1 MSTFLQKLDTHLPF
15 TKTERII
22 IGIVLLLHALP
33 ALEFIH
39 LSKRPPQMDDARV
52 MANLVSPEASKT
64 QQPPAASPPKPKEE
78 KKPTKE
84 KPKEKTSEKPS
95 PTQTQQTPQQNQN
108 QNQNQNQKQSK
119 SESQSQSQTQNA
131 AVAPATS
138 GGASGTP
145 IQTDIGK
152 LEVVYQPDADAYYP
166 SFSKRSGEQGAVVV
180 RLIIDETGSVEDVAL
195 LQSSTFP
202 RLDRAATDIGKRY
215 RFKPFLVNGSPQR
228 ISTNLLIKFNLKN

>member
-1 MSTFLQKLDTHLPF
+1 MSDLLKKIDARLPF
-15 TKTERII
+15 NKTERII
-22 IGIVLLLHALP
+22 IGVVLLFHALP
-33 ALEFIH
+33 ALEFLH
-39 LSKRPPQMDDARV
+39 LSKRPPPMDDTRV
-52 MANLVSPEASKT
+52 MANLVSPEGSKT
-64 QQPPAASPPKPKEE
+64 QQPPAATPPKPKEE
-78 KKPTKE
+78 KKVTKE
-84 KPKEKTSEKPS
+84 KSQEKPAEKPS
-95 PTQTQQTPQQNQN
+95 PTQAQQPPQQQNQS
-108 QNQNQNQKQSK
+108 QNK
-119 SESQSQSQTQNA
+119 SEAQTQNA

-152 LEVVYQPDADAYYP
+152 LVVVYQPDADAYYP

-202 RLDRAATDIGKRY
+202 RLDRAATEIGKRY

>member
-1 MSTFLQKLDTHLPF
+1 MSDLLKKLDARLPF
-15 TKTERII
+15 NKTERII
-22 IGIVLLLHALP
+22 IGVVLLFHALP

-39 LSKRPPQMDDARV
+39 LSKRPPPMDDTRV

-64 QQPPAASPPKPKEE
+64 QQPPAATPPKPKEE
-78 KKPTKE
+78 KKVAKE
-84 KPKEKTSEKPS
+84 KPQEKPAEKPS
-95 PTQTQQTPQQNQN
+95 PTQAQQPPQQQNQS
-108 QNQNQNQKQSK
+108 QSK
-119 SESQSQSQTQNA
+119 SETQSQNPA
-131 AVAPATS
+131 AAPATS

-152 LEVVYQPDADAYYP
+152 LVVVYQPDADAYYP
-166 SFSKRSGEQGAVVV
+166 SFSKRSGEQGTAVV

-202 RLDRAATDIGKRY
+202 RLDRAASEIGKRY
-215 RFKPFLVNGSPQR
+215 RFKPFLVNGTPQR

>member
-1 MSTFLQKLDTHLPF
+1 MSTFLKTLDAKLPF
-15 TKTERII
+15 NKSERII
-22 IGIVLLLHALP
+22 ICLVLLLHALP
-33 ALEFIH
+33 ALEF
-39 LSKRPPQMDDARV
+39 LQFSKRPPQTDDERV

-64 QQPPAASPPKPKEE
+64 QQPPTPPAATPPKPKEE
-78 KKPTKE
+78 KKAVQE
-84 KPKEKTSEKPS
+84 KPKEKPAEKPS
-95 PTQTQQTPQQNQN
+95 PTQQQQQTQQNQA
-108 QNQNQNQKQSK
+108 QSK
-119 SESQSQSQTQNA
+119 SEAQSQSQLQNA
-131 AVAPATS
+131 SVAPATS

-152 LEVVYQPDADAYYP
+152 LVVVYQPDADAYYP

>member
-1 MSTFLQKLDTHLPF
+1 MSDLLKKLDARLPF
-15 TKTERII
+15 NKTERII
-22 IGIVLLLHALP
+22 IGVVLLFHALP

-39 LSKRPPQMDDARV
+39 LSKRPPPMDDTRV

-64 QQPPAASPPKPKEE
+64 QQPPAATPPKPKEE
-78 KKPTKE
+78 KKVAKE
-84 KPKEKTSEKPS
+84 KPQEKPAEKPS
-95 PTQTQQTPQQNQN
+95 PTQAQQPPQQQNQS
-108 QNQNQNQKQSK
+108 QSK
-119 SESQSQSQTQNA
+119 SETQSQNA
-131 AVAPATS
+131 AAAPATS

-152 LEVVYQPDADAYYP
+152 LVVVYQPDADAYYP
-166 SFSKRSGEQGAVVV
+166 SFSKRSGEQGTAVV

-202 RLDRAATDIGKRY
+202 RLDRAASEIGKRY
-215 RFKPFLVNGSPQR
+215 RFKPFLVNGTPQR

>member
-1 MSTFLQKLDTHLPF
+1 MSSFFKKLDDLLPF
-15 TKTERII
+15 NKTERII

-33 ALEFIH
+33 ALEFLH
-39 LSKRPPQMDDARV
+39 FSQRPPQMDDERV

-64 QQPPAASPPKPKEE
+64 QQPPAAAPPKPKEE
-78 KKPTKE
+78 KKEVKE
-84 KPKEKTSEKPS
+84 KPKEKLSDKPS
-95 PTQTQQTPQQNQN
+95 PTQAQQTPQQNQP
-108 QNQNQNQKQSK
+108 QSK
-119 SESQSQSQTQNA
+119 SDSQSQSQAQNA

-152 LEVVYQPDADAYYP
+152 LIVVYQPDADAYYP
-166 SFSKRSGEQGAVVV
+166 SFSKRSGEQGSVVV
-180 RLIIDETGSVEDVAL
+180 RLIIDEAGNVEDVAL

>member
-1 MSTFLQKLDTHLPF
+1 MSALLKKLDARLPF
-15 TKTERII
+15 NKNERII

-33 ALEFIH
+33 ALDFLH
-39 LSKRPPQMDDARV
+39 LSKRPPPMDDTRV
-52 MANLVSPEASKT
+52 MANLVSPEASKA
-64 QQPPAASPPKPKEE
+64 QQAPAATPPKPKEE
-78 KKPTKE
+78 KKVAKE
-84 KPKEKTSEKPS
+84 KPEVKPTEKPS
-95 PTQTQQTPQQNQN
+95 PTQAQQTPQQQN
-108 QNQNQNQKQSK
+108 QSQSK
-119 SESQSQSQTQNA
+119 SESQSQNA

-152 LEVVYQPDADAYYP
+152 LVVVYQPDADAYYP

-202 RLDRAATDIGKRY
+202 RLDRAAAEIGKRY

>member
-1 MSTFLQKLDTHLPF
+1 MSTFWQKVDERLPF

-33 ALEFIH
+33 ALEFLH
-39 LSKRPPQMDDARV
+39 LSTKPPRMDDERV
-52 MANLVSPEASKT
+52 MANLVSPDTASSKT
-64 QQPPAASPPKPKEE
+64 QQAPTPPPKPKEE
-78 KKPTKE
+78 PKKKMVEEKSSQKPT
-84 KPKEKTSEKPS
+84 PNQTQNT
-95 PTQTQQTPQQNQN
+95 PTQ
-108 QNQNQNQKQSK
+108 K
-119 SESQSQSQTQNA
+119 SESSAQSQTQNA

-152 LEVVYQPDADAYYP
+152 LIVVFQPDADAYYP
-166 SFSKRSGEQGAVVV
+166 SFSKRSGEQGTVVV
-180 RLIIDETGSVEDVAL
+180 RLIISETGEVEDVAI
-195 LQSSTFP
+195 LQSSSFP
-202 RLDRAATDIGKRY
+202 RLDRAATDIGRRY

>member
-1 MSTFLQKLDTHLPF
+1 MSNLLKKLDAHLPF
-15 TKTERII
+15 NKSERII
-22 IGIVLLLHALP
+22 IGVVLLFHALP
-33 ALEFIH
+33 ALEFLH
-39 LSKRPPQMDDARV
+39 LSKRPPPMDDTRV
-52 MANLVSPEASKT
+52 MANLVSPEASKSP
-64 QQPPAASPPKPKEE
+64 QPPAATPPKPKEE
-78 KKPTKE
+78 KKVAKE
-84 KPKEKTSEKPS
+84 KPQEKPAEKPS
-95 PTQTQQTPQQNQN
+95 PTQAQQTPQQQN
-108 QNQNQNQKQSK
+108 QSQSK
-119 SESQSQSQTQNA
+119 SESQPQNA

-152 LEVVYQPDADAYYP
+152 LVVVYQPDADAYYP

-202 RLDRAATDIGKRY
+202 RLDRAATEIGKRY
-215 RFKPFLVNGSPQR
+215 RFKPFVVNGSPQR

>member
-1 MSTFLQKLDTHLPF
+1 MSDLLKKLDAHLPF
-15 TKTERII
+15 NKSERII
-22 IGIVLLLHALP
+22 IGVVLLLHALP
-33 ALEFIH
+33 ALEFLH
-39 LSKRPPQMDDARV
+39 LSKRPPPMDDTRV
-52 MANLVSPEASKT
+52 MANLVSPEASKSP
-64 QQPPAASPPKPKEE
+64 QPPAATPPKPKTE
-78 KKPTKE
+78 KKVAKE
-84 KPKEKTSEKPS
+84 KPQEKPTEKPS
-95 PTQTQQTPQQNQN
+95 PTQAQQPPQQQNQS
-108 QNQNQNQKQSK
+108 QSK
-119 SESQSQSQTQNA
+119 SEAQPQNA

-152 LEVVYQPDADAYYP
+152 LVVVYQPDADAYYP

-195 LQSSTFP
+195 MQSSTFP
-202 RLDRAATDIGKRY
+202 RLDRAASEIGKRY